1 MVAIKEAQAS
11 CLVFGNPEPVFS
23 VLKLAAPYFLPL
35 DTKYYT
41 CLVQFETRDFACNNV
56 ESSLPVNAIIIN
68 GPLEEAKSLVQSSSF
83 LESDVRLFCCS
94 SPSKEIFD
102 FALEHQVEIVDI
114 ETEPERVLE
123 ALESSIWPGAKMKLP
138 SDSPPVPQNGSAQ
151 NQSIREPREVF
162 RLDRFDDDFE
172 DLLES
177 DQAEMATIFS
187 MVSQARTQGA
197 NLSDEDRRNNAER
210 VLSAITK
217 MLGEDLDLDS

>member
-1 MVAIKEAQAS
+1 M
-11 CLVFGNPEPVFS
+11 
-23 VLKLAAPYFLPL
+23 
-35 DTKYYT
+35 
-41 CLVQFETRDFACNNV
+41 
-56 ESSLPVNAIIIN
+56 
-68 GPLEEAKSLVQSSSF
+68 
-83 LESDVRLFCCS
+83 RLFCCS

-114 ETEPERVLE
+114 EAEPERVLE

-138 SDSPPVPQNGSAQ
+138 SDSPPVPQNGSGQ
-151 NQSIREPREVF
+151 NQPIREPSEVF
-162 RLDRFDDDFE
+162 GLDRFDDDFE

-197 NLSDEDRRNNAER
+197 NLSDEVNLIFNKQKNILEKFKDRRNNAER